1 MNYVAFNVG
10 DKELKLKLDAKNTV
24 ALERVVG
31 TNPLNE
37 LMKVANGQLPTLD
50 FAITTLHASLQKLE
64 HGYTLSKVYDL
75 YDEYVEEGHSLVD
88 LIPVLID
95 VFKAAGFIPKD
106 DEQWE

>member
-50 FAITTLHASLQKLE
+50 FAINTLYASLQKLE
-64 HGYTLSKVYDL
+64 HGYTLNKVYDL
-75 YDEYVEEGHSLVD
+75 YDEYVEDGHSLVD
-88 LIPVLID
+88 LIPVLMD

-106 DEQWE
+106 ENQGE